1 MSSNAIRSRW
11 RLVLVLVAAL
21 CVLSTGALYTHAVL
35 SDQETVE
42 VTINGTTPT
51 PTLTPPASFPSAIA
65 AVNAA
70 PVGSQLIADELPGDA
85 PGG

>member
-1 MSSNAIRSRW
+1 MSSNVIRSRW
-11 RLVLVLVAAL
+11 RLLLVLVAAL

-35 SDQETVE
+35 TDQETVE
-42 VTINGTTPT
+42 VTINGTSA
-51 PTLTPPASFPSAIA
+51 TLTTPAAFPGAIV

-70 PVGSQLIADELPGDA
+70 PVGSQPVADELPGDA

>member
-1 MSSNAIRSRW
+1 MSSNLLRSRW
-11 RLVLVLVAAL
+11 RLLLVLVAAL

-42 VTINGTTPT
+42 VTINGTT
-51 PTLTPPASFPSAIA
+51 TLTTPASFTSAIA

-70 PVGSQLIADELPGDA
+70 PVESRPVVDELPGIA